1 MMFWVIAS
9 PWVTLAYS
17 NHGKKTNIKT
27 WLGISP
33 FDIGGNKMKFRYLS
47 ALTAVLVVTS
57 VILAGC
63 AQAAPEPTPEPTT
76 DMNALSTQIAAT
88 VVQQIT
94 LEAALQPSSTATVMR
109 IPTNTPIP
117 TEQTAAGGTT
127 GITKTA
133 TVKVAVA
140 GGGKPAPTKTPRSYT
155 DQAKLVKE
163 SIGYGQVMKPGQ
175 DFDASWTFKNV
186 GKSTWNSEYYA
197 KYIDGDLVPRNTTF
211 IRFDDGTEVGDTQS
225 FTVDMTAPQEPGIYV
240 SNWALYTEDDTIF
253 YKFFV
258 AIEVRE

>member
-1 MMFWVIAS
+1 
-9 PWVTLAYS
+9 
-17 NHGKKTNIKT
+17 
-27 WLGISP
+27 
-33 FDIGGNKMKFRYLS
+33 MKFRYLS
-47 ALTAVLVVTS
+47 ALTAVLVAASIFLT
-57 VILAGC
+57 GC
-63 AQAAPEPTPEPTT
+63 VQAAPEPTPEPTT
-76 DMNALSTQIAAT
+76 DVNALSTQIAAT

-94 LEAALQPSSTATVMR
+94 LEAALQPTATATVMR
-109 IPTNTPIP
+109 IPTNT
-117 TEQTAAGGTT
+117 TAPSEGVTT
-127 GITKTA
+127 GSIGVTKTA

-175 DFDASWTFKNV
+175 DFDAYWSFKNI
-186 GKSTWNSEYYA
+186 GHSTWNSEYYA
-197 KYIDGDLVPRNTTF
+197 KFIDGDLVPRSATF
-211 IRFDDGTEVGDTQS
+211 IRFADYTEVGDTQS

-258 AIEVRE
+258 AIEVGK